1 MPDLGAFAAFHFL
14 RPLWLMA
21 IIPAILFYVLIRHRQ
36 DVVQQWRVLIA
47 PHLLPHLIEG
57 GGRSPGL
64 SPILLVVLAIM
75 IGAVAAAGP
84 TWEREITPFSED
96 TAPLVIALDLSR
108 SMDTID
114 VQPTRLER
122 AKQKVRDLLA
132 LRSGARTGLLAYAG
146 SAHMVLPLTDDRS
159 FFETYLAALETGI
172 MPAAGKDPTAALAL
186 AEQML
191 EPDEV
196 PGSILFITDGIAA
209 DNRPAFT
216 EHQATSADELLVLGV
231 GTSEGGPI
239 RAGESGFATDSS
251 GRRITARL
259 DRKGLEQ
266 LGREAGVFVATV
278 TLDDRDVERIQR
290 RIQSHLESVRE
301 EDESA
306 RWRDIG
312 YYLVFPV
319 ALLGM
324 LWFRR
329 GWTVEWRS

>member
-1 MPDLGAFAAFHFL
+1 MPDLGALTDFHFL
-14 RPLWLMA
+14 RPLWLLA
-21 IIPAILFYVLIRHRQ
+21 IIPAVAIYVLIRRRQ
-36 DVVQQWRVLIA
+36 DVTRQWRGLIA

-57 GGRSPGL
+57 SGQGSRL
-64 SPILLVVLAIM
+64 RPILLVVLAAAT
-75 IGAVAAAGP
+75 GAVAAAGP
-84 TWEREITPFSED
+84 TWEREITPFTED

-108 SMDTID
+108 SMDAID

-172 MPAAGKDPTAALAL
+172 MPVAGKDPARALAL
-186 AEQML
+186 AERML
-191 EPDEV
+191 ETDEV

-209 DNRPAFT
+209 DNLPAFT
-216 EHQATSADELLVLGV
+216 EHQETSRDELLVLGV

-239 RAGESGFATDSS
+239 RAGESGFATDSA

-259 DRKGLEQ
+259 DKEGLEA
-266 LGREAGVFVATV
+266 LAREADVFVATV
-278 TLDDRDVERIQR
+278 TLDDRDVDRIQR
-290 RIQSHLESVRE
+290 RIQSRLEAVRE

-306 RWRDIG
+306 RWRDLG

-319 ALLGM
+319 AVLGFF
-324 LWFRR
+324 WFRR
-329 GWTVEWRS
+329 GWTVEWR